1 MAAPNARLAELQP
14 IPGGA
19 AGSTGDIH
27 VIKLLGVARPRF
39 LLTGLVLFVF
49 GAAWAML
56 LGATFSASRMLL
68 GYLIVLPAHLSVSFS
83 NDYFDVAVDSF
94 GNPSPFTGGSGVL
107 VHHPE
112 LREPARWIALGL
124 IASSMLLGILFLTI
138 YSYPVWFLGYVL
150 LGNLVGWFYS
160 APPVRLSYR
169 GLGELTT
176 ALTAGVLVP
185 GMGYLVMRGY
195 VNGDALPFVIPLLLL
210 GLAFILTVEIP
221 DMEMDRL
228 GNKRTW
234 VARRGRAFGFV
245 AAGIS
250 LLAATGDFICF
261 PCLSSRVYPL
271 DFRILGLLSLLPLS
285 AGVIGMLRRP
295 AQRQPATRIVN
306 AMIVCLALFFILAD
320 TYLLYL
326 VAR

>member
-1 MAAPNARLAELQP
+1 MIR
-14 IPGGA
+14 
-19 AGSTGDIH
+19 
-27 VIKLLGVARPRF
+27 LLGVARPPF

-56 LGATFSASRMLL
+56 LGATFSVSRMLL
-68 GYLIVLPAHLSVSFS
+68 GYLILLPAHLSVSFS

-94 GNPSPFTGGSGVL
+94 GSPSPFTGGSGVL

-112 LREPARWIALGL
+112 VREPARRIALGL
-124 IASSMLLGILFLTI
+124 MACSMLLGILFTSL
-138 YSYPVWFLGYVL
+138 YSYSPWFLGYVL

-160 APPVRLSYR
+160 APPLRLAYR

-185 GMGYLVMRGY
+185 GMGYLVMGG
-195 VNGDALPFVIPLLLL
+195 NAQGEALLFVIPLLLL

-234 VARRGRAFGFV
+234 VARRGRAFGFI
-245 AAGIS
+245 AAGIA
-250 LLAATGDFICF
+250 LLAATGYFF
-261 PCLSSRVYPL
+261 CLPWLSARAHPL
-271 DFRILGLLSLLPLS
+271 DLRILGFLSLLPLS

-295 AQRQPATRIVN
+295 AERRSATRIVN
-306 AMIVCLALFFILAD
+306 AMIVTLALFFILAD
-320 TYLLYL
+320 VYLWYMG
-326 VAR
+326 AR

>member
-1 MAAPNARLAELQP
+1 MIR
-14 IPGGA
+14 
-19 AGSTGDIH
+19 
-27 VIKLLGVARPRF
+27 LLGVARPRF

-56 LGATFSASRMLL
+56 LGAAFSASRMLL
-68 GYLIVLPAHLSVSFS
+68 GYLILLPAHLSVSFS
-83 NDYFDVAVDSF
+83 NDYFDIAVDSF
-94 GNPSPFTGGSGVL
+94 GSPSPFTGGSGVL

-112 LREPARWIALGL
+112 LREPARRTALGL
-124 IASSMLLGILFLTI
+124 MVCSMLLGILFMNL
-138 YSYPVWFLGYVL
+138 YSYPPWFLGYVL
-150 LGNLVGWFYS
+150 LGNLVGWYYS
-160 APPVRLSYR
+160 APPLRLAYR

-185 GMGYLVMRGY
+185 GMGYLVMGG
-195 VNGDALPFVIPLLLL
+195 NAQEKALLFVIPLLLL

-234 VARRGRAFGFV
+234 VARRGRAFGFI

-250 LLAATGDFICF
+250 LLAATGYFVCL
-261 PCLSSRVYPL
+261 PWLSSQAYPL
-271 DFRILGLLSLLPLS
+271 DLRILGFLSLLPLS

-306 AMIVCLALFFILAD
+306 AMIVTLALFFILAD
-320 TYLLYL
+320 AYLLYL

>member
-1 MAAPNARLAELQP
+1 M
-14 IPGGA
+14 
-19 AGSTGDIH
+19 
-27 VIKLLGVARPRF
+27 IKLLGVARPRF
-39 LLTGLVLFVF
+39 LLTGMVLFLF
-49 GAAWAML
+49 GAAWAVL
-56 LGATFSASRMLL
+56 LGGTFSASRMLL

-94 GNPSPFTGGSGVL
+94 GSPSPFTGGSGVL

-112 LREPARWIALGL
+112 LREPARRIALGL
-124 IASSMLLGILFLTI
+124 IVCSMVLGILFMI
-138 YSYPVWFLGYVL
+138 RYAYPPRFLGFVL

-160 APPVRLSYR
+160 APPLRLAYR

-185 GMGYLVMRGY
+185 GMGYLVMGG
-195 VNGDALPFVIPLLLL
+195 NADGDALLFVIPLLLF

-221 DMEMDRL
+221 DLEMDRL

-234 VARRGRAFGFV
+234 VARKGRAFGFI

-250 LLAATGDFICF
+250 LLAATGYFFCF
-261 PCLSSRVYPL
+261 PWLSSRAYPL
-271 DFRILGLLSLLPLS
+271 DLRILGLLSLLPLS
-285 AGVIGMLRRP
+285 AGAIGMLRRP

-306 AMIVCLALFFILAD
+306 AMIVTLALFFILAD
-320 TYLLYL
+320 AYLWC
-326 VAR
+326 VSAR